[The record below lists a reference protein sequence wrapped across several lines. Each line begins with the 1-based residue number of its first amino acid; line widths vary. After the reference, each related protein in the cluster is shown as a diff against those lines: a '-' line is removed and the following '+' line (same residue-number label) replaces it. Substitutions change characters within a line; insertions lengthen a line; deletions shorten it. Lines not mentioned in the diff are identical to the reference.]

1 MADLTYQ
8 SLLQPDSEELQ
19 GLNRNRALSQML
31 LQNAQ
36 KSPQGQMVDGH
47 YVKSSPLQFANQLFN
62 AYAGNKGLENADVEQ
77 QKIAQKLREQNVVE
91 GQNIM
96 QTLKGTPA
104 QMYPE
109 QAGPMPTGGNISQ
122 EVKVPAQPGSVEAA
136 YVQALRGIS
145 PVSQGMI
152 PVLQKQLMQEPK
164 WEKAEIPNAKGIMQ
178 VGVMNMNA
186 PNPLSTFQ
194 VGGNKPE
201 MSAYEKANLNIRG
214 AELRDQGIP
223 GYGAPSATAQTIN
236 PGSPV
241 LAKPPVSLAPNAP
254 AYAQG
259 AVTMPAQPTQPT
271 AKQPTFE
278 TPQPPAGLSPKQNRE
293 WFAKASEPLVGEPA
307 KKVSG
312 AINYQQSLD
321 NYKNLI
327 SNFSVAD
334 MANPQKRALLSEAYN
349 TVTLTGKEAFNLGV
363 LNGGD
368 ERILSGLQPNF
379 NNPSTLLVTQKTAQ
393 QIANNQK
400 NYAANVIN
408 NEYKVHQ
415 KIVPQNLRQF
425 VTMTEEEATTPKAP
439 PVNPAYRPPVVEKGQ
454 WGIIKV
460 VPGSTQ

>member
-1 MADLTYQ
+1 MADPTNLSDQ
-8 SLLQPDSEELQ
+8 QF
-19 GLNRNRALSQML
+19 LSQDPEVLGLQRQRQLANL
-31 LQNAQ
+31 LTGQAFNA
-36 KSPQGQMVDGH
+36 PQGQVISGH
-47 YVKSSPLQFANQLFN
+47 YVKPSALQQALPMINAAIGGLTNANLDTKQQELATALRGRN
-62 AYAGNKGLENADVEQ
+62 AAEIQEYARLQQTDPAKAIQYGLNS
-77 QKIAQKLREQNVVE
+77 QNP
-91 GQNIM
+91 
-96 QTLKGTPA
+96 TLKSMVAEDLKIQKYGEGEIGKRINLSTGQMETVGQGGEKYHPPIHVDTGNAIELRDPRDPTKVLQRFAKGVSPA
-104 QMYPE
+104 EAARLSDEGIPY
-109 QAGPMPTGGNISQ
+109 GGNM
-122 EVKVPAQPGSVEAA
+122 P
-136 YVQALRGIS
+136 QALRGQ
-145 PVSQGMI
+145 P
-152 PVLQKQLMQEPK
+152 P
-164 WEKAEIPNAKGIMQ
+164 
-178 VGVMNMNA
+178 
-186 PNPLSTFQ
+186 
-194 VGGNKPE
+194 
-201 MSAYEKANLNIRG
+201 
-214 AELRDQGIP
+214 
-223 GYGAPSATAQTIN
+223 AQTIN

-259 AVTMPAQPTQPT
+259 AVTMPAQPVQPT

-293 WFAKASEPLVGEPA
+293 WFAKSSEPLVGEPA

>member
-1 MADLTYQ
+1 MADPTNLSDQ
-8 SLLQPDSEELQ
+8 QF
-19 GLNRNRALSQML
+19 LSQDPEVLGLQRQRQLANL
-31 LQNAQ
+31 LTGQAFNA
-36 KSPQGQMVDGH
+36 PQGQMISGH
-47 YVKSSPLQFANQLFN
+47 YVKPSALQQALPMINAAIGGMTNANLDTKQQEMADMLRQRKGEALSKFSTLMSDPSTRAEAMKFAAKSPDLQNLASELMKPRDVAEGGKVVIPGLGGEGIEIAKGNPKYRAPIHVDVGN
-62 AYAGNKGLENADVEQ
+62 AIELRDPLDPTKVIQRLPKGVSPGEAARLTD
-77 QKIAQKLREQNVVE
+77 E
-91 GQNIM
+91 GIPF
-96 QTLKGTPA
+96 G
-104 QMYPE
+104 
-109 QAGPMPTGGNISQ
+109 GGNM
-122 EVKVPAQPGSVEAA
+122 P
-136 YVQALRGIS
+136 QALRGQ
-145 PVSQGMI
+145 P
-152 PVLQKQLMQEPK
+152 P
-164 WEKAEIPNAKGIMQ
+164 
-178 VGVMNMNA
+178 
-186 PNPLSTFQ
+186 
-194 VGGNKPE
+194 
-201 MSAYEKANLNIRG
+201 
-214 AELRDQGIP
+214 
-223 GYGAPSATAQTIN
+223 AQTIN

-241 LAKPPVSLAPNAP
+241 LAKPPISLAPNAP

-293 WFAKASEPLVGEPA
+293 WFTKASEPLVGEPA

>member
-1 MADLTYQ
+1 MALTAEQQALDYNPELQDISRQRKIADL
-8 SLLQPDSEELQ
+8 LMAK
-19 GLNRNRALSQML
+19 GLEQ
-31 LQNAQ
+31 
-36 KSPQGQMVDGH
+36 PQGQMISGR
-47 YVKSSPLQFANQLFN
+47 YVAPSWSQHLQSLGNAAIGTGLSSSLDEKQLALAEALRIRKGEALSKFSTLISDPATRAEAMQFAAKSPDLQGLASELMKPRDVAEGGKVVIPGLGGEGIEIAKGNPKYHAPIHVDVGN
-62 AYAGNKGLENADVEQ
+62 AIE
-77 QKIAQKLREQNVVE
+77 LRDP
-91 GQNIM
+91 
-96 QTLKGTPA
+96 LD
-104 QMYPE
+104 
-109 QAGPMPTGGNISQ
+109 PT
-122 EVKVPAQPGSVEAA
+122 KVIQRLSKSVSPGEAA
-136 YVQALRGIS
+136 RLSDEGIPYGGGMPQALRG
-145 PVSQGMI
+145 Q
-152 PVLQKQLMQEPK
+152 
-164 WEKAEIPNAKGIMQ
+164 
-178 VGVMNMNA
+178 A
-186 PNPLSTFQ
+186 P
-194 VGGNKPE
+194 
-201 MSAYEKANLNIRG
+201 
-214 AELRDQGIP
+214 
-223 GYGAPSATAQTIN
+223 AQTIN

-425 VTMTEEEATTPKAP
+425 VTMTEEEATAPKAP

-460 VPGSTQ
+460 VPGSAQ